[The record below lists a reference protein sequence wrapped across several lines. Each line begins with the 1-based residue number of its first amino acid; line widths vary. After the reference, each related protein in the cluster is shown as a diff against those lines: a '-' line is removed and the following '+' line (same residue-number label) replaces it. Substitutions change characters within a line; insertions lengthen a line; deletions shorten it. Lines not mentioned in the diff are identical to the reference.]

1 MQRWQNSLMHING
14 SPLGKNVFTATDSI
28 LNPFLHFETKNI
40 HTTVNKISIIL

>member
-28 LNPFLHFETKNI
+28 LNPFLHFEAKNI
-40 HTTVNKISIIL
+40 HTTVNKISIIF